1 MLPASVTRKAKIVH
15 TFLDFLGAAAYHN
28 SDMSERGLHISGLR
42 ASVDGNEILKG
53 IDLNVAAGSV
63 HALMGPNGSGK
74 STLAFSAA
82 GHPSYAV
89 SEGSIR
95 LDGEELV
102 GLPPDK
108 RAKAG
113 LFLSFQYPASI
124 PGVSVANFIRSARQA
139 IKPDDLTP
147 SKFRALIFEQLD
159 VLDMDAAF
167 LSRYVNDG
175 FSGGEKK
182 RLEMLQL
189 AMIGPKYAILDE
201 TDSGLDVDALRSV
214 GASVNA
220 IRASEAGKDTGFLI
234 ITHYPRILQ
243 YIAPDHVH
251 IMMDGRIVKSGGP
264 ELANVIERDGYDAI
278 REEVAAGAR

>member
-1 MLPASVTRKAKIVH
+1 
-15 TFLDFLGAAAYHN
+15 
-28 SDMSERGLHISGLR
+28 MSERGLRISGLT

-53 IDLNVAAGSV
+53 IDLTVSPGSV

-74 STLAFSAA
+74 STLAFSVA

-89 SEGSIR
+89 GGGSVTV
-95 LDGEELV
+95 DGEEMLGV
-102 GLPPDK
+102 APDK

-113 LFLSFQYPASI
+113 LFLSFQYPAAI
-124 PGVSVANFIRSARQA
+124 PGVSVANFIRTARQA
-139 IKPDDLTP
+139 VKPDDLTP
-147 SKFRALIFEQLD
+147 SKFRAMIFEKLD

-189 AMIGPKYAILDE
+189 AMLAPKYAILDE
-201 TDSGLDVDALRSV
+201 TDSGLDVDALKAV
-214 GASVNA
+214 GNSVNA
-220 IRASEAGKDTGFLI
+220 LRESDAGKDIGFLI

-243 YIAPDHVH
+243 YIKADAVH
-251 IMMDGRIVKSGGP
+251 IMIDGRVVKSGGP
-264 ELANVIERDGYDAI
+264 DLANVIEREGYDKI
-278 REEVAAGAR
+278 REEVAASVG

>member
-1 MLPASVTRKAKIVH
+1 
-15 TFLDFLGAAAYHN
+15 
-28 SDMSERGLHISGLR
+28 MSERGLHITGLR
-42 ASVDGNEILKG
+42 AGVDGNDILKG
-53 IDLNVAAGSV
+53 IDLTVTPGSV

-74 STLAFSAA
+74 STLAFSMA

-89 SEGSIR
+89 AGGSVT
-95 LDGEELV
+95 LDGEEMI

-113 LFLSFQYPASI
+113 LFLSFQYPAAI
-124 PGVSVANFIRSARQA
+124 PGVSVANFIRTARQSLH
-139 IKPDDLTP
+139 PDDLTP
-147 SKFRALIFEQLD
+147 AKFRALIFEQLD

-189 AMIGPKYAILDE
+189 AMLAPKYAILDE
-201 TDSGLDVDALRSV
+201 TDSGLDVDALRAV
-214 GASVNA
+214 GQSVNA
-220 IRASEAGKDTGFLI
+220 LRQTERGKEIGFLI

-243 YIAPDHVH
+243 YITADHVH
-251 IMMDGRIVKSGGP
+251 IMMDGRIVKSGGA
-264 ELANVIERDGYDAI
+264 ELANVIERDGYDKI
-278 REEVAAGAR
+278 REEVAASVG

>member
-1 MLPASVTRKAKIVH
+1 
-15 TFLDFLGAAAYHN
+15 
-28 SDMSERGLHISGLR
+28 MSERGLHISGLH
-42 ASVDGNEILKG
+42 AGVGSSEGLQGTEILKG
-53 IDLNVAAGSV
+53 IDLDVRPGSV

-74 STLAFSAA
+74 STLAFSMA
-82 GHPSYAV
+82 GHPNYAITG
-89 SEGSIR
+89 GSVT
-95 LDGEELV
+95 LDGEELLA
-102 GLPPDK
+102 LPPDK

-113 LFLSFQYPASI
+113 LFLSFQYPAAI

-139 IKPDDLTP
+139 VKPDDLTP

-189 AMIGPKYAILDE
+189 AMLAPKYAILDE

-214 GASVNA
+214 GNSVSA
-220 IRASEAGKDTGFLI
+220 LRKTETGKDIGFLI

-243 YIAPDHVH
+243 HIAADHVH

-264 ELANVIERDGYDAI
+264 ELANEIERRGYDEI
-278 REEVAAGAR
+278 REEVAARVG